1 MLRIVGI
8 DPGLRCTGYG
18 VIETDGHRHRYIV
31 SGQIRPPKGT
41 MAQRLGFLHREF
53 TGVICAH
60 QPNCA
65 SIETSFV
72 ALNSGIA
79 LKLGQAR
86 GALISACALEDLEV
100 FEYSPRTMKLN
111 ITGQGQAEKEQ
122 VNFMVQRLLNLTS
135 EPQADEAD
143 ALGLALCHAHSRRT
157 NMEEFAA

>member
-1 MLRIVGI
+1 MLRILGI

-18 VIETDGHRHRYIV
+18 VIQTDGHRHRYV
-31 SGQIRPPKGT
+31 ASGQIRPPEEA
-41 MAQRLGFLHREF
+41 MVQRLGFLHRELAC
-53 TGVICAH
+53 VIEKY

-86 GALISACALEDLEV
+86 GALMSACALNDLDV
-100 FEYSPRTMKLN
+100 YEYSPRTMKLN

-122 VNFMVQRLLNLTS
+122 VNFMVQRLLNLTAA
-135 EPQADEAD
+135 PQVDESD
-143 ALGLALCHAHSRRT
+143 ALGLALCHAHSRHLEL
-157 NMEEFAA
+157 EEFIA